1 MEEGSS
7 ENEESG
13 KKSNR
18 RLVRIL
24 VIVGIGIPVLVE
36 LLTLFNLVNV
46 QLFSNE
52 KEEVQ
57 QVETV
62 KEVPTYVEGDTL
74 FTDYATPIVI
84 RSMEIKV
91 NARQWRY
98 ELVLMPADT
107 ATVTGD
113 KVRIDSLRLESGKLL
128 SSDQSIH
135 RQSPGEGSPGY
146 LMEWELPSGDI
157 PQRIYLS
164 STQQVAPDSTATIQ
178 KEIPLGKIPIR
189 YRKE

>member
-1 MEEGSS
+1 MNEGSS

-24 VIVGIGIPVLVE
+24 VIVGIGIPVLIE

-46 QLFSNE
+46 QLFSDE

-62 KEVPTYVEGDTL
+62 EEVQAYVEGDTL

-91 NARQWRY
+91 SARQWRY
-98 ELVLMPADT
+98 ELLLMPADT
-107 ATVTGD
+107 ATIMEKMVM
-113 KVRIDSLRLESGKLL
+113 VDSIRLESGKLL
-128 SSDQSIH
+128 SSDQAQH
-135 RQSPGEGSPGY
+135 PGEGSRGY
-146 LMEWELPSGDI
+146 LLEWELPSGDM
-157 PQRIYLS
+157 PQLIYMS
-164 STQQVAPDSTATIQ
+164 SIQPVAPDSTATIQ
-178 KEIPLGKIPIR
+178 KEIRLGKIPIR
-189 YRKE
+189 YRND